1 MEEKVL
7 KLGKMTSR
15 EIAAW
20 LNLTYSTYAHN
31 ISKHLEKLEDF
42 CKFTRIR
49 GGVEIEEIWCKYC
62 HKDFVAETHAKILAE
77 IKRNPINTIVNLAH
91 STGFTQYQVSK
102 TCNYCFGKMSR
113 TSKTASGIMGMRSR
127 SWGIKLADG
136 NYRLLSEEEL
146 KLFKQ
151 CARDH
156 FDWVEEMGTY
166 FDEGTENMSLEEHQM
181 VMTQLQQSFYENV
194 IQRFEGAIGHK
205 VVRVTVFEF
214 ARQFTLIGED
224 KEAADILEAELN
236 KLGIYFERR

>member
-1 MEEKVL
+1 MEL
-7 KLGKMTSR
+7 HLGKMTGR
-15 EIAAW
+15 EIAEW
-20 LNLTYSTYAHN
+20 LGISYKTYCKNPA
-31 ISKHLEKLEDF
+31 KQLAKLEDF
-42 CKFTRIR
+42 CLFTRVY
-49 GGVEIEEIWCKYC
+49 GGVEITEIWYKYY
-62 HKDFVAETHAKILAE
+62 HKNFVAETHAKVLAE
-77 IKRNPINTIVNLAH
+77 IKQNPVNTIVSLAQA
-91 STGFTQYQVSK
+91 TGFTRYQINK
-102 TCNYCFGKMSR
+102 TCNLCFGKMSR
-113 TSKTASGIMGMRSR
+113 ASHTSSGIMGMRTR
-127 SWGIKLADG
+127 CWGVRLSEG
-136 NYRLLSEEEL
+136 SYRLLSDEEMT
-146 KLFKQ
+146 LFKQ

>member
-1 MEEKVL
+1 MNEATL
-7 KLGKMTSR
+7 RLGRMDGH
-15 EIAAW
+15 EIAEW
-20 LNLTYSTYAHN
+20 LRISYNTYKRNVT
-31 ISKHLEKLEDF
+31 KHLEKLEDF
-42 CKFTRIR
+42 CKFKRIR
-49 GGVEIEEIWCKYC
+49 GGVEIEEIWCKYY
-62 HKDFVAETHAKILAE
+62 HKDFVVETHAKILAE

-151 CARDH
+151 YARDH
-156 FDWVEEMGTY
+156 FDWVEEMGNAIDTCE
-166 FDEGTENMSLEEHQM
+166 EGDIYDKANELERLKM
-181 VMTQLQQSFYENV
+181 SFYENV
-194 IQRFEGAIGHK
+194 ISRLEDNIGHRII
-205 VVRVTVFEF
+205 RVTIFEF
-214 ARQFTLIGED
+214 AHQFTLIGED